1 MAAETLP
8 KYRPCRVTAMDL
20 RHFSVLLPLEADE
33 DPEAVL
39 APILKTAGQILYNY
53 FSTAIYWAVG
63 RPVNDIV
70 KISESQH
77 DAFAALPLLHEGEP
91 VAFYHESPNTQL
103 DHRAQVVGQVQQ
115 YIRDHLSERLTLND
129 VAAVFNF
136 SPNYLSQ
143 LFAQNSESGFVEF
156 VTATRITAAKEL
168 MASTDL
174 KVYEISDKVGF
185 DSAFYFSK
193 VFKKLEGVSPREY
206 MQRMKV
212 SYVDAKDEATV

>member
-1 MAAETLP
+1 MTLSTGVTRMAAETMP

-33 DPEAVL
+33 DPETVL

-63 RPVNDIV
+63 RPVNDIL

-143 LFAQNSESGFVEF
+143 LFAQKQREWFCGVCHCHPHHRCEG
-156 VTATRITAAKEL
+156 TDG
-168 MASTDL
+168 STDL

-193 VFKKLEGVSPREY
+193 VFKKLEGVSPGSTCRE
-206 MQRMKV
+206 
-212 SYVDAKDEATV
+212 